1 MCKYFGVRFCKWKC
15 ILISLKVGVQAPEII
30 FGPFCP
36 KSEGLTLVLSLSEP
50 IIGGAL
56 ALEVTTSLL

>member
-1 MCKYFGVRFCKWKC
+1 MMSLSVKGRAYSRF
-15 ILISLKVGVQAPEII
+15 KVGVQAPEII
-30 FGPFCP
+30 FGLFCP
-36 KSEGLTLVLSLSEP
+36 KSGGLTLVLSLSEP